1 MLGHGEPKALEPR
14 IRLVINKIFPSRVG
28 ILVRYVGEVVM
39 TNEGDTPLPVPI
51 GVDEDAL
58 LNLTQHDREA
68 LFFAAT
74 FIDGGPALAQSG
86 ATSASNREHPESA
99 VLLEHGD
106 SVVFLLPLGMW
117 PANKVP
123 PGKVVV
129 SVQRERKVL
138 DGGTDWLEVVG
149 PVMRSENS
157 MPLAPAPVQTEIRQ

>member
-1 MLGHGEPKALEPR
+1 
-14 IRLVINKIFPSRVG
+14 
-28 ILVRYVGEVVM
+28 
-39 TNEGDTPLPVPI
+39 
-51 GVDEDAL
+51 
-58 LNLTQHDREA
+58 
-68 LFFAAT
+68 
-74 FIDGGPALAQSG
+74 
-86 ATSASNREHPESA
+86 
-99 VLLEHGD
+99 LEHGD